1 MPKSAGF
8 VLTALL
14 LSFPLASPAGEV
26 YRWVDKKGQV
36 HYEDRAP
43 QGTAS
48 KVTQQ
53 DAGIREPD
61 EITELDVVERNNGW
75 DIYIR
80 NLLNGPVEAGLKFG
94 ESKAVV
100 AKPGLPL
107 QRVLNPRERV
117 QVTRVDATGPN
128 AFLSLNMAS
137 VPGSSLAAPRDF
149 IYQLPIAKKE
159 ALKIAQAFNGRLSHT
174 DEQNRFAVDF
184 SMPVGTAVLAA
195 RAGVVMQT
203 TGSFE
208 RAGTNQEKYATRA
221 NIVRILHD
229 DGSMAV
235 YAHLKQ
241 NGIMVR
247 EGQRVAAGQLIAY
260 SGNTG
265 FSTGPH
271 LHFCLQVNKGMRLV
285 SIPFR
290 MNGPN
295 GELKLSRK

>member
-1 MPKSAGF
+1 MSKRACL
-8 VLTALL
+8 VLTGLL
-14 LSFPLASPAGEV
+14 LSCMATVAASEV

-48 KVTQQ
+48 KVTQR

-61 EITELDVVERNNGW
+61 EISEMDIVERGNGW
-75 DIYIR
+75 DVYVR
-80 NLLNGPVEAGLKFG
+80 NLLHGPVEASLAFG
-94 ESKAVV
+94 KINAVS
-100 AKPGLPL
+100 AKPGLPMR
-107 QRVLNPRERV
+107 QVLNPRERV
-117 QVTRVDATGPN
+117 QITRVDATGPN
-128 AFLSLNMAS
+128 AFLSLNMQS
-137 VPGSSLAAPRDF
+137 VPGSSLAAPKD
-149 IYQLPIAKKE
+149 ILYQLPIDKKT
-159 ALKIAQAFNGRLSHT
+159 ALKVAQGFDGRLTHT

-184 SMPVGTAVLAA
+184 SMPVGTAILAA
-195 RAGVVMQT
+195 RGGIVMQT
-203 TGSFE
+203 TGNFD
-208 RAGTNQEKYATRA
+208 RTGTNQQKYAARA
-221 NIVRILHD
+221 NIVRILHE

-247 EGQRVAAGQLIAY
+247 EGQRVIAGQLIAY